1 MGIDA
6 ETATIFLGGVLKAT
20 VALLIVVDPVGLLP
34 FVVAGTRELTPATRR
49 RLLSQAVLVGL
60 ILLLGFTLLGVYIL
74 ELFRITLEDFQI
86 AGGILLLVIALTMV
100 TAGHWGPQREGEGSG
115 LVPLATPLLTGPGAI
130 TTSIVMLS
138 RYGAAVVVAAIVITF
153 GLSWLVMQSSTR
165 ILRLLGDTGSDVVAR
180 IMGMLL
186 AAIAVQYIR
195 EGIQAVLR
203 G

>member
-6 ETATIFLGGVLKAT
+6 ATATIFLGGVLKAT

-34 FVVAGTRELTPATRR
+34 FVVAGTRDLTPATRR

-60 ILLLGFTLLGVYIL
+60 ILLLAFTLLGVYIL
-74 ELFRITLEDFQI
+74 ELFRITLEDFKI

-100 TAGHWGPQREGEGSG
+100 TAGHWGQGEGEGGG

-138 RYGAAVVVAAIVITF
+138 RYGAVVVVTAIVITF
-153 GLSWLVMQSSTR
+153 GVSWLVMRSSTWL
-165 ILRLLGDTGSDVVAR
+165 LRLLGDTGSDVVAR

-195 EGIQAVLR
+195 EGIQAVLQ